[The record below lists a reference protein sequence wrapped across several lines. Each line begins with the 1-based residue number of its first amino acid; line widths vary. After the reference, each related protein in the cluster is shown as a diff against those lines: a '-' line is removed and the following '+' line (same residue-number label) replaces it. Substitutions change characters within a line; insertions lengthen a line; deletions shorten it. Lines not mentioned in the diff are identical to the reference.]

1 MKAKLESTSLTL
13 LIRSDPPSPSPD
25 GGWGMAGGCSVGC
38 GSSPP
43 LGAVA
48 AVNSADRARAKS
60 PSPVSFSHPPPLA
73 PCATFSSFLFL
84 SAYSGYATIC
94 LCVLCL
100 GDSSRLAG
108 RSLVEASSLSA
119 ISVRA
124 VSPIPITR
132 CSFAINLYPLNTL
145 QTFPSVGPRRLKR
158 L

>member
-1 MKAKLESTSLTL
+1 
-13 LIRSDPPSPSPD
+13 
-25 GGWGMAGGCSVGC
+25 MAGGCSVGC
-38 GSSPP
+38 GSLPH

-60 PSPVSFSHPPPLA
+60 PSPAPPLA
-73 PCATFSSFLFL
+73 QCATFSSFLFL
-84 SAYSGYATIC
+84 SAYSGYATIY

-124 VSPIPITR
+124 VFPIPITR
-132 CSFAINLYPLNTL
+132 CSFAINLYPLIRYRL
-145 QTFPSVGPRRLKR
+145 SHLSGLVGSRDCSFSSLRRRRRKQGAEAGTSISGR
-158 L
+158 NNGQGP